1 MTWVSDFGF
10 HRHEPKRTNLPQY
23 RCQPTQNIHEMQCG
37 APEAVDQTDSC
48 RRQAGHIRRQAREHR
63 YSDSQSLSLFMA
75 KEWCDG
81 VAVASALATSPW
93 HRSLATPQTDDFS
106 HCGSS
111 PESWAQTLRHSGGT
125 STLVR
130 ANSNTVRTARGTGSG
145 NGSHGV
151 FVVA

>member
-1 MTWVSDFGF
+1 MVFTGRNQNGPT
-10 HRHEPKRTNLPQY
+10 RHNIDANLCKTHMNRSAERPKRLIRPIRADAKQGNHEGKQE
-23 RCQPTQNIHEMQCG
+23 NIDIANPNRFLHF
-37 APEAVDQTDSC
+37 V
-48 RRQAGHIRRQAREHR
+48 
-63 YSDSQSLSLFMA
+63 A